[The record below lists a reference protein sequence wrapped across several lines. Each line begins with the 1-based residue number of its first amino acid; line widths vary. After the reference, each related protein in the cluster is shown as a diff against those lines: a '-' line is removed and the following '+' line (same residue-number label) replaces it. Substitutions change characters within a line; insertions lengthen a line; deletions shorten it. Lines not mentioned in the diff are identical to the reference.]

1 MKAFG
6 IKTVDAPEIQ
16 KQLLLAEAISLEI
29 QQARRKKKNK
39 KESIST
45 LLSGKILKKYRLLS
59 YAAGKTGTNRRKLS
73 KISGKVINLVKP
85 NRGFERGL
93 YTKVLGF
100 YHRDDVWTA
109 VPGKRDAK
117 KNKEKKICI
126 QKRVLNDCLSNL
138 HQKSTTENTDLKFSL
153 HHLRERDLPVS

>member
-1 MKAFG
+1 MMKAFG

-45 LLSGKILKKYRLLS
+45 LLSGKILKKYRLPS

-100 YHRDDVWTA
+100 YHRDDFGQLSLANEMQRRT
-109 VPGKRDAK
+109 KR
-117 KNKEKKICI
+117 
-126 QKRVLNDCLSNL
+126 KRYAFRS
-138 HQKSTTENTDLKFSL
+138 EF
-153 HHLRERDLPVS
+153 

>member
-29 QQARRKKKNK
+29 QQAGRKKKNK

-59 YAAGKTGTNRRKLS
+59 
-73 KISGKVINLVKP
+73 
-85 NRGFERGL
+85 
-93 YTKVLGF
+93 
-100 YHRDDVWTA
+100 
-109 VPGKRDAK
+109 
-117 KNKEKKICI
+117 
-126 QKRVLNDCLSNL
+126 
-138 HQKSTTENTDLKFSL
+138 
-153 HHLRERDLPVS
+153 

>member
-1 MKAFG
+1 MMKAFG

-16 KQLLLAEAISLEI
+16 KQLLLAEPISLEI

-45 LLSGKILKKYRLLS
+45 LLSGKILKKYQLLS

-100 YHRDDVWTA
+100 YHRDDFGQLSLANEMQRRT
-109 VPGKRDAK
+109 KR
-117 KNKEKKICI
+117 
-126 QKRVLNDCLSNL
+126 KRYA
-138 HQKSTTENTDLKFSL
+138 FR
-153 HHLRERDLPVS
+153 REF

>member
-29 QQARRKKKNK
+29 QQAGRKKKNK

-59 YAAGKTGTNRRKLS
+59 YAAGKMVQTGENKPKL
-73 KISGKVINLVKP
+73 
-85 NRGFERGL
+85 
-93 YTKVLGF
+93 
-100 YHRDDVWTA
+100 A
-109 VPGKRDAK
+109 
-117 KNKEKKICI
+117 EK
-126 QKRVLNDCLSNL
+126 S
-138 HQKSTTENTDLKFSL
+138 
-153 HHLRERDLPVS
+153 